1 MKKMIFPISMA
12 IIWGMVFA
20 SSLHDWVIGA
30 SMGIMMGG
38 AFGLFGSSEE
48 DNKEKYKK

>member
-1 MKKMIFPISMA
+1 
-12 IIWGMVFA
+12 
-20 SSLHDWVIGA
+20 
-30 SMGIMMGG
+30 MGIMMGG